1 MTAPSPRWA
10 GLALVPA
17 AVLVSTGLL
26 QSASGVV
33 VGRPD
38 WLVHPALVLG
48 GLALAVA
55 LAAADALR
63 LRVERAPDAVTLR
76 LDVRRRPFALA
87 AIASAATFAAVIAVY
102 LVAENLG

>member
-17 AVLVSTGLL
+17 AVLVATGLL

-48 GLALAVA
+48 GLTLAVA
-55 LAAADALR
+55 IAAADAFQLR
-63 LRVERAPDAVTLR
+63 IERGPESVTLR
-76 LDVRRRPFALA
+76 LDVRRRPVALA
-87 AIASAATFAAVIAVY
+87 VLASAALFAAVIAVY
-102 LVAENLG
+102 LVVENLG